1 MTSSGICHVS
11 CWNSCQ
17 CIKLTASSISIR
29 SDLQFTVKMPIYGI
43 IRFVALVS
51 VFAAMVSGVDHT
63 SQGPP
68 GGGNQ
73 GPPGSASPTQFQNS
87 AQQAQATKERA
98 ASIASELYGTL
109 RSIAFPAGQN
119 PGRIDNRFLLQMP
132 GTVLNYF
139 NYFPGKDYVKFVQV
153 QWMHA
158 YCNMVYLVASEYLY
172 SKLMYVTIF
181 DN

>member
-1 MTSSGICHVS
+1 
-11 CWNSCQ
+11 
-17 CIKLTASSISIR
+17 
-29 SDLQFTVKMPIYGI
+29 MPIHGI
-43 IRFVALVS
+43 IHFVALVS
-51 VFAAMVSGVDHT
+51 VFAAVVSGADDS

-68 GGGNQ
+68 GS
-73 GPPGSASPTQFQNS
+73 GSTTQFQNS

-153 QWMHA
+153 QW
-158 YCNMVYLVASEYLY
+158 
-172 SKLMYVTIF
+172 I
-181 DN
+181 